1 MNLENKKQVAIIA
14 IAIGLGVV
22 TVFMVGQHIQNSI
35 NQQTK
40 VLADE
45 FTAQN
50 KKTVEQIQQ
59 QVGQELGNLRAQ
71 QQQLAAQQ
79 EQLRTQVASGAIGG
93 GGGTATALVK
103 NDTAPF
109 SYRMPEGKRAIT
121 INIDSLS
128 AVGGLI
134 TPGDFVDIIAQLNVP
149 QGSGKQD
156 EEVTSMVFQNLEV
169 LAVGATFNPSGDP
182 IVYDAQQKARSLY
195 VTLAVGPEEA
205 GLLTFA
211 QTKGKLQLALRSP
224 KERNTETVQVASW
237 QALADFVSDRQGT
250 ELLLP
255 RQKAAMEVLETDK
268 KKETDVK
275 PFIQIF
281 KSGRESSL
289 Q

>member
-40 VLADE
+40 ILADE
-45 FTAQN
+45 FTRQN
-50 KKTVEQIQQ
+50 KEAVETIRQ
-59 QVGQELGNLRAQ
+59 QVGQELANIKAQ

-79 EQLRTQVASGAIGG
+79 DQLRTQVVSGTLTTTP
-93 GGGTATALVK
+93 GGTAQARTDV
-103 NDTAPF
+103 APF
-109 SYRMPEGKRAIT
+109 SYRMPAGKRALT

-134 TPGDFVDIIAQLNVP
+134 TPGDFVDIIAQLTVP

-169 LAVGATFNPSGDP
+169 LAVGASFNPSGDP
-182 IVYDAQQKARSLY
+182 IVYDSQQKARSLY

-224 KERNTETVQVASW
+224 KEKNTETVQVASW
-237 QALADFVSDRQGT
+237 QALADFVSDKQGT

-255 RQKAAMEVLETDK
+255 RQKAAMEVIETDK
-268 KKETDVK
+268 KKENEVK